1 MKKVKWV
8 SKELLKQKNTDDCH
22 VYIAWPCIAK
32 LYKYV
37 YYLWTYIIC
46 LPQYI
51 VIFLHVVEL

>member
-22 VYIAWPCIAK
+22 VYIAWP
-32 LYKYV
+32 
-37 YYLWTYIIC
+37 YIIC